1 MPPPTLEEGGSLI
14 VASFDGS
21 ARIPRKEGVYIER
34 SYGSS
39 QNGRSCVSVESRF
52 VTDSTENEAEYNGM
66 LLCFDL
72 LADLD
77 RGRVIICGDSN
88 LVIQQMRGETDCKA
102 PGLQLLRH
110 RALENL

>member
-1 MPPPTLEEGGSLI
+1 M
-14 VASFDGS
+14 
-21 ARIPRKEGVYIER
+21 
-34 SYGSS
+34 
-39 QNGRSCVSVESRF
+39 
-52 VTDSTENEAEYNGM
+52 TDSTENEAEYNGM

-110 RALENL
+110 RALEKPCSWPIHEFLHMTRDWSQSADRLASAA